1 MRRWYFASKQRNPGC
16 TTIFSGFSSCFFYIW
31 TKTHTNMYYLRR
43 ANKLRII
50 EHNFIQHKHTFDI
63 FGLFLIFW
71 NFWHREKLSIILMNW
86 IFGFYKI
93 PAFDN
98 NKKLKSFIHSTTLK
112 KANQQY
118 KKSNSTTLKREVFA
132 SPAGFLWINQAY
144 PHLLWKMHS
153 VQCILALHWFLQ
165 YFILIFDFYDYL
177 KFDNSLW
184 NWNCIDFFDSPS
196 AHLLSQTV
204 HGPPF
209 HGPDP

>member
-1 MRRWYFASKQRNPGC
+1 MQRSRLYVQNLLVL
-16 TTIFSGFSSCFFYIW
+16 TVEAVKTVIFCIKAEKSWLHNNIQWIFLLFFYIW

-153 VQCILALHWFLQ
+153 VQCILTLHRFLQ
-165 YFILIFDFYDYL
+165 CYI
-177 KFDNSLW
+177 
-184 NWNCIDFFDSPS
+184 
-196 AHLLSQTV
+196 
-204 HGPPF
+204 
-209 HGPDP
+209 